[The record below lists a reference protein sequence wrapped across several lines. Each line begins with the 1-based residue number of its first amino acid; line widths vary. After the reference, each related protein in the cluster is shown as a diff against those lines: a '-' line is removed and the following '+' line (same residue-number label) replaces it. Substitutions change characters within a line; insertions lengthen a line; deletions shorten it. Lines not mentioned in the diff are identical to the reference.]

1 MFPRLKIKSELKMF
15 VKSVDSIYSIIM
27 ISLITDGNEI
37 VLCATKSINRV
48 WMLGNCKV
56 CLVLGVINM
65 LDGIVNV
72 GYNKY

>member
-1 MFPRLKIKSELKMF
+1 
-15 VKSVDSIYSIIM
+15 M

-56 CLVLGVINM
+56 CLALGVINM